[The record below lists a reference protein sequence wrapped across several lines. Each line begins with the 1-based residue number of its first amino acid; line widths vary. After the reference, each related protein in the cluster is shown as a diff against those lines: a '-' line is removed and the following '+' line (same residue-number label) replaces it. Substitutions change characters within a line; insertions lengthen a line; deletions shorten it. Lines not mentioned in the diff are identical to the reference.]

1 MSSSSTERLRALAGH
16 LGIALLASM
25 PMALSP
31 STRLVGHPHV
41 DVWNHAWGPW
51 WFWTRLSQGVLPVQT
66 ELLAAPVGGRLWF
79 PDLLGAL
86 AGAPLV
92 PLLGPILAWNLV
104 VLFHLALASL
114 GGRRLA
120 VELGADSR
128 ASWVAAAG
136 LACSPFVLS
145 EVHNGISEAFAVGP
159 SVLTLALMLRAA
171 RPGLGVREGILS
183 VLGLG
188 LVAGLTAGGSAYF
201 SIGTATVGLLLLPWT
216 LWRARTALP
225 GVLLRLLLALGLA
238 LAIALPILRTAWWT
252 LQADW
257 LVFRPPVREL
267 ADMEAQ
273 LRHNAVDPRTFFWP
287 GDFQSVDLSAEGF
300 LHSSYL
306 GVVVLLLALRARLW
320 LPLLAVVGGLVL
332 SLGPWLWYE
341 GDWVLRGGDRLM
353 LPYRHLIEFLPASAL
368 GHPQRVGLPA
378 IALLLA
384 LAARGLSGLRPAIAG
399 GLGALA
405 LVELLLVAP
414 TPWPLARTPVVDRQP
429 AAWIAAQASSPQE
442 IVLDLPA
449 DLPPTM
455 RTSRHLFYQ
464 ALHGQPVPYKP
475 DVRAGTASIGG
486 LRSFRWLTGMEE
498 GEAPSGGA
506 AELERWWVRWVVV
519 HRDLYDDEAEQA
531 RVEAAL
537 TEWYGPPEVVGEA
550 AIYAR

>member
-1 MSSSSTERLRALAGH
+1 MSSSTTDRLRALAGH

-31 STRLVGHPHV
+31 ATRLVGHPDV

-51 WFWTRLSQGVLPVQT
+51 WFWTRLSQGELPLQT

-79 PDLLGAL
+79 PDLVGAL
-86 AGAPLV
+86 IGAPFI
-92 PLLGPILAWNLV
+92 PLLGPILSWNLV
-104 VLFHLALASL
+104 VLIHLALASFA
-114 GGRRLA
+114 GRRLA
-120 VELGADSR
+120 LELGADR
-128 ASWVAAAG
+128 GASWLSAAA

-159 SVLTLALMLRAA
+159 SVLTLALLLRTA
-171 RPGLGVREGILS
+171 RPGAGPGS
-183 VLGLG
+183 VLALG
-188 LVAGLTAGGSAYF
+188 LAAGLTLGGSAYF
-201 SIGTATVGLLLLPWT
+201 SIGTAAVCLVLIPWA
-216 LWRARTALP
+216 LWQARAALP
-225 GVLLRLLLALGLA
+225 GALLRLVLAMGLA
-238 LAIALPILRTAWWT
+238 LAVGLPVLRAALWT
-252 LQADW
+252 LEADW

-287 GDFQSVDLSAEGF
+287 GGFQSVDLSAEGF

-332 SLGPWLWYE
+332 SLGPWLWFQ
-341 GDWVLRGGDRLM
+341 GDWVLRDGERLM
-353 LPYRHLIEFLPASAL
+353 LPYRHLIEVLPASAL

-378 IALLLA
+378 IAVLFA
-384 LAARGLSGLRPAIAG
+384 LAARGLSGLRPAVTVGVG
-399 GLGALA
+399 GLA

-414 TPWPLARTPVVDRQP
+414 NPWPLARTPTVDRAP
-429 AAWIAAQASSPQE
+429 SELIAQQARGPEE

-449 DLPPTM
+449 DIKPTM
-455 RTSRHLFYQ
+455 RTSRHLFSQ
-464 ALHGQPVPYKP
+464 TLHGQPVPYKP

-486 LRSFRWLTGMEE
+486 LKAFRWLTGLEA
-498 GEAPSGGA
+498 GEPPSGGA
-506 AELERWWVRWVVV
+506 AELERMRVRWVVV
-519 HRDLYDDEAEQA
+519 HRDLVQTEEERA

-537 TEWYGPPEVVGEA
+537 TDWYGPPEVVGEA
-550 AIYAR
+550 AVFGR